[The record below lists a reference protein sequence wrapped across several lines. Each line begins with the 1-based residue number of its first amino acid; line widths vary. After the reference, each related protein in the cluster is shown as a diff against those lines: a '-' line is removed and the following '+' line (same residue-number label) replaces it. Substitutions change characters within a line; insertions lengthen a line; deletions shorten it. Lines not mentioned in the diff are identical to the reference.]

1 MLGAVGESALIEIA
15 EEPHLHF
22 ALRVAGE
29 SVNPLDYISAATMT
43 VVYDEFAQPTE
54 RRRTG
59 GLLPPPHQASPPRQ
73 REVAREACGGGSW
86 SAYNSPRPRGG

>member
-43 VVYDEFAQPTE
+43 VVYDE
-54 RRRTG
+54 
-59 GLLPPPHQASPPRQ
+59 
-73 REVAREACGGGSW
+73 
-86 SAYNSPRPRGG
+86 